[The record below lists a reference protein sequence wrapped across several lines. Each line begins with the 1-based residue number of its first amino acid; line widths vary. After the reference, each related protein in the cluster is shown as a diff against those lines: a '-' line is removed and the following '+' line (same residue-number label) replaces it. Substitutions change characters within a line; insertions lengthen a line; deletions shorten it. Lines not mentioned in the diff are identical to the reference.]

1 MGPQGDE
8 WQDGAVEAVP
18 QPVPVLVVDDQAPF
32 RSAARA
38 VLQMAAGFE
47 LVGEAE
53 SGEEAVELATSL
65 QPALVLMDIN
75 MTGIS
80 GIEATRLITADHPDT
95 MVVLLSTYSLEDLP
109 GEARTSGAAAYV
121 HKEELSPRVL
131 RKLWEERAE
140 PMWPDGRSAP
150 EGNAAGDPRPLPNR

>member
-1 MGPQGDE
+1 MPDATAPE
-8 WQDGAVEAVP
+8 T
-18 QPVPVLVVDDQAPF
+18 VPVLLVDDQAPF
-32 RSAARA
+32 RGAARA

-53 SGEEAVELATSL
+53 SGEEAVEMVTTLE
-65 QPALVLMDIN
+65 PALVLMDIN

-95 MVVLLSTYSLEDLP
+95 VVVLLSTYHLEDLP
-109 GEARTSGAAAYV
+109 TEARTSGAAAYV

-131 RKLWEERAE
+131 RRLWDERGDAD
-140 PMWPDGRSAP
+140 WPHHRP
-150 EGNAAGDPRPLPNR
+150 AGSGTADPRSLPKR